1 MSGQNGYGQ
10 FNERGVTIMAVF
22 NFFKKLVKRKGG
34 KGPVEVVREDRSRV
48 DAAAFHTPPSEPYQ
62 QFDADLDLS
71 QQTDLE
77 GYARE
82 LSVSKESIERWISSG
97 LLMPDEMK
105 VAEKLVKFMNKQ

>member
-1 MSGQNGYGQ
+1 
-10 FNERGVTIMAVF
+10 MAVF
-22 NFFKKLVKRKGG
+22 NYFKKLLKRQGG
-34 KGPVEVVREDRSRV
+34 NRPVEVVREDRSRM
-48 DAAAFHTPPSEPYQ
+48 DAAALHTPQPEPYQ
-62 QFDADLDLS
+62 QFDVDLDLS

-82 LSVSKESIERWISSG
+82 LSISKESIERWISSG